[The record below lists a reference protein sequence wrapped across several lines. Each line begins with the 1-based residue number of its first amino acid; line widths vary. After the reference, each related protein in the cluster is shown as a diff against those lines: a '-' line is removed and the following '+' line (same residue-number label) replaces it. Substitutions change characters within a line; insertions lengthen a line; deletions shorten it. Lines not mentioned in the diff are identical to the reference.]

1 MFPASAA
8 WSTPMPAPA
17 YNAVTPRTTLQ
28 PTPTAVGLPRNRD
41 TAWADRPLQSSMSA
55 TPEKPKKVD
64 WGPAVREYVRRAFE
78 SKNAIKGISG
88 ADMQA
93 KLKETISYFA
103 ERGEHETMDWGKHPL
118 PQQLLLSERKT
129 MALANGIKTTSIYDT
144 NGSTNHTVLPSP
156 KKRKS
161 QDPDELA
168 AQQTEANVPPWR
180 KANLDSRITFAQGH
194 NEKRQKKNAVN
205 GDAFSKFDQADL
217 DKRRQRFQLGHNG
230 SNPAPPWVSPQ
241 KEDEEMTDAPVVGTN
256 QALEKGYFRLT
267 APPKPETVRPV
278 QVLEKTLAM
287 LLKKWKTDKNY
298 NYTCNQFKSLR
309 QDLTV
314 QHVKNAFT
322 VKVYES
328 HARIALEMADLGEY
342 NQCQTQLKALYAQN
356 LGGSPDEFKAYRM
369 LYSVYTCNKTDLNDM
384 LAELTHADK
393 SQMWIKHALDVRS
406 SLALGNYHKFF
417 KLYLQADNMGS
428 YLMDMFVERERFSAL
443 ANMSRG

>member
-1 MFPASAA
+1 MS
-8 WSTPMPAPA
+8 APA

-28 PTPTAVGLPRNRD
+28 PAPDAVGPARHRD
-41 TAWADRPLQSSMSA
+41 PAWADRPLQSPMSA
-55 TPEKPKKVD
+55 KPAKPTKIPWPEEVK
-64 WGPAVREYVRRAFE
+64 EYVRRAFE
-78 SKNAIKGISG
+78 VKNAIEGIST
-88 ADMQA
+88 ADMQT
-93 KLKETISYFA
+93 KLKETITYYA
-103 ERGEHETMDWGKHPL
+103 ERNSHESMDWEKYPL
-118 PQQLLLSERKT
+118 PQQLLLSERKAA
-129 MALANGIKTTSIYDT
+129 ALANGIKTTSIYDS
-144 NGSTNHTVLPSP
+144 NGSTNQIVFPSP

-161 QDPDELA
+161 QDPNELV

-180 KANLDSRITFAQGH
+180 KANLEPRITFAQGH

-205 GDAFSKFDQADL
+205 VDAFSKFDQADL

-230 SNPAPPWVSPQ
+230 SKPTPPWGSPQ
-241 KEDEEMTDAPVVGTN
+241 KEDEVMTDAPVIGTN
-256 QALEKGYFRLT
+256 DALEKGYFRLT

-278 QVLEKTLAM
+278 QVLERTLAM
-287 LLKKWKTDKNY
+287 LLQKWKTDKNY

-314 QHVKNAFT
+314 QHIKNAFT
-322 VKVYES
+322 VQVYES
-328 HARIALEMADLGEY
+328 HARIALEMGDLGEY
-342 NQCQTQLKALYAQN
+342 NQCQTQLKALYAQD
-356 LGGSPDEFKAYRM
+356 LGGNPDEFKAYRM
-369 LYSVYTCNKTDLNDM
+369 LYLVYTCNKTDLNDM

-393 SQMWIKHALDVRS
+393 SQVWIKHALDVRS